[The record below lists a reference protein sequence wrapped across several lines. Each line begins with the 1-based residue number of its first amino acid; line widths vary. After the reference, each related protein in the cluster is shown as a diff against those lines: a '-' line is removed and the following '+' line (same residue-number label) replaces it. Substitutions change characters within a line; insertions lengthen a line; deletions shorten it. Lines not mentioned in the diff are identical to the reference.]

1 MAQETIFHR
10 KGELNS
16 GWSFW
21 ENYRPAAREEKGK
34 KQENR
39 FDENLGVLF
48 TFNNQNTFAQFWNG
62 APYDQASNQIYYTLN
77 ELLINLFSD

>member
-1 MAQETIFHR
+1 MGIKRLSQNLLVLNRMAQETIFHR

-21 ENYRPAAREEKGK
+21 ENYRPAIKEEKGK

-39 FDENLGVLF
+39 FDDNLCVLF
-48 TFNNQNTFAQFWNG
+48 TFNN
-62 APYDQASNQIYYTLN
+62 
-77 ELLINLFSD
+77 